1 MAVIWHGWELHT
13 FYTCI
18 IPFLPPISLVTF
30 HLREL
35 DQMTCRSLSPKNLL
49 YDSINSCTART
60 LRVLQGKSTLYRDP
74 TKIQFFIS
82 HHKINNYGYGH
93 EYLELFVECHEFS
106 KYISTIS
113 TYEKPAVPFRAEK
126 DSETQFAFICINI
139 CTVTATT
146 SPVLV
151 LTIVTRLAGQK
162 GLAQVVGTGGISNWS
177 RVMNLFLVKCH

>member
-1 MAVIWHGWELHT
+1 M
-13 FYTCI
+13 
-18 IPFLPPISLVTF
+18 IPLTLVPQEPCGF
-30 HLREL
+30 SREKAL
-35 DQMTCRSLSPKNLL
+35 CTETQPKSN
-49 YDSINSCTART
+49 
-60 LRVLQGKSTLYRDP
+60 
-74 TKIQFFIS
+74 FFIS

-113 TYEKPAVPFRAEK
+113 TYEKPAVPFCAEK

-162 GLAQVVGTGGISNWS
+162 GLAQVVGTGGISN
-177 RVMNLFLVKCH
+177 